1 MDGFPGAGEGG
12 ASAQGPSTAYKYGVE
27 PDEGA
32 NKEDL
37 AKKKKRLPTRPVDE
51 QGLPAN
57 ERVRPRRKR
66 VVSGTTSPPDRSL

>member
-12 ASAQGPSTAYKYGVE
+12 TSAQGPSSTYKYGVT
-27 PDEGA
+27 PGKGA

-37 AKKKKRLPTRPVDE
+37 AKKKRLPTRPVDE